1 MIDWSMSLSGRQAQ
15 SFSRN
20 CEMNIPVS
28 RYVVAALL
36 CAGGAAQAADYVKL
50 AGTNVDFY
58 YDAAFWAADATVA
71 GNSVSL
77 HPIDLYQRVDVTT
90 GAADPYQGPVFTE
103 SFDYTRAFAQSV
115 VAVAH
120 AGYRLNNDLSVTGS
134 ATIQSNGA
142 SGFATY
148 DLQTEYI
155 SGSFAGGSFTA
166 NESIGGTVEY
176 AYFYYDLWNG
186 GSDSGTVPLEITTPL
201 TSHGAIAVNGSFRG
215 AASVTG
221 LGMAAAGLN
230 SVNYSF
236 GVSAVPEPGSYA
248 MLGAGLLLVGV
259 AARRRRT

>member
-1 MIDWSMSLSGRQAQ
+1 MNLS
-15 SFSRN
+15 
-20 CEMNIPVS
+20 IS
-28 RYVVAALL
+28 RYVAAALL
-36 CAGGAAQAADYVKL
+36 CLGGAAQAADYVKL

-58 YDAAFWAADATVA
+58 YDADFWTAEATVA
-71 GNSVSL
+71 GNSIAL

-103 SFDYTRAFAQSV
+103 SFDFTRAFAQSV
-115 VAVAH
+115 IAVAH
-120 AGYRLNNDLSVTGS
+120 AGYRLNNDLSVTGL
-134 ATIQSNGA
+134 ATIQSNGS

-155 SGSFAGGSFTA
+155 SGSFANGAFTA

-186 GSDSGTVPLEITTPL
+186 GSDSGTVPLTITTPL
-201 TSHGAIAVNGSFRG
+201 TSHGAIAVNGAFRG

-236 GVSAVPEPGSYA
+236 GVSAVPEPGTYA
-248 MLGAGLLLVGV
+248 MLGVGLLLVG
-259 AARRRRT
+259 ATARRRRS